1 MDSYLAHIE
10 SNDSYNK
17 IKSYAGKYLSSA
29 MAGYENEKKSK
40 AWRKINEIIN
50 AGDMFV
56 LIKEELHAMEIYLEA
71 GKRCIEQ
78 EKDAEDS
85 RIKGKITDLL
95 IMIKN
100 KMTEQKGIWEN
111 FAETKKEEKNK
122 SEYKQ
127 KENLKRECDAFI
139 REVSKEYEYK
149 KIEFKNKKWRVLE
162 VRKVD
167 NLKSQKPGK
176 VPLKSLLQSRK
187 ANLLAYD
194 HQVIQ
199 GDFFMRYSKS
209 YRVLRLYTWLEQ
221 RKTISLSGT
230 AADFGIDERT
240 VQRDIADI
248 RAFLADFNTETG
260 KRRIISYNRGK
271 DSYVMKIDGM

>member
-1 MDSYLAHIE
+1 MEYICLENAYKIMNDMCDNGTMKKTDDNYMKLLEMLVMAWIKSHKQPERLVQKDSLKESNTSEKIYMDSYLAHIE

-40 AWRKINEIIN
+40 AWRKINEIIT

-71 GKRCIEQ
+71 GKRCIEK

-85 RIKGKITDLL
+85 RIKGKITDLM
-95 IMIKN
+95 ITIKN

-127 KENLKRECDAFI
+127 KENLKRECDVFI

-149 KIEFKNKKWRVLE
+149 KIEFKNKK
-162 VRKVD
+162 
-167 NLKSQKPGK
+167 
-176 VPLKSLLQSRK
+176 
-187 ANLLAYD
+187 
-194 HQVIQ
+194 
-199 GDFFMRYSKS
+199 
-209 YRVLRLYTWLEQ
+209 
-221 RKTISLSGT
+221 
-230 AADFGIDERT
+230 
-240 VQRDIADI
+240 
-248 RAFLADFNTETG
+248 
-260 KRRIISYNRGK
+260 
-271 DSYVMKIDGM
+271 